1 VLVKRELEALER
13 QPLLRAIYAL
23 PLLRRLRAAGPG
35 AAGPEAAGPEA
46 VGGSEE
52 REPEP
57 ANARAHLPQARDE
70 LVMREL
76 AAASSHYYVLC
87 VRPND
92 DAPDAPDAAAGG
104 GAGTAAGG
112 GAGTAAGGGAGTAA
126 GGGAHGAWDGEC
138 VLRQLRAHAAVD
150 LALRD
155 ARCLPMLLP
164 YAALAWG

>member
-1 VLVKRELEALER
+1 MKRELEALER

-23 PLLRRLRAAGPG
+23 PLLRRLRAAGPKAAG
-35 AAGPEAAGPEA
+35 PKAARPEAAGPEAAGPEA
-46 VGGSEE
+46 AGPEAAGGSEE
-52 REPEP
+52 REQEA

-92 DAPDAPDAAAGG
+92 DAPGAPDAPDA
-104 GAGTAAGG
+104 
-112 GAGTAAGGGAGTAA
+112 AAGGGAGTAA

>member
-1 VLVKRELEALER
+1 MKRELEALER

-23 PLLRRLRAAGPG
+23 PLLRRLRAAGPEAAG
-35 AAGPEAAGPEA
+35 PKAARPEAAGPEAAGPEA
-46 VGGSEE
+46 AGPEAAGGSEE
-52 REPEP
+52 REQEA

-92 DAPDAPDAAAGG
+92 DAP
-104 GAGTAAGG
+104 GA
-112 GAGTAAGGGAGTAA
+112 AA

-164 YAALAWG
+164 YAALAWGQG

>member
-1 VLVKRELEALER
+1 VKRELEALER

-23 PLLRRLRAAGPG
+23 PLLRRLRAAGPE
-35 AAGPEAAGPEA
+35 AAGPEAVGPEAAGPEA

-52 REPEP
+52 REQEA

-92 DAPDAPDAAAGG
+92 DAPGAPGAPDAADA
-104 GAGTAAGG
+104 
-112 GAGTAAGGGAGTAA
+112 AAGGGAGTAA

-164 YAALAWG
+164 YAALAWGQG

>member
-1 VLVKRELEALER
+1 MKRELEALER

-23 PLLRRLRAAGPG
+23 PLLRRLRAAGPEAAG
-35 AAGPEAAGPEA
+35 RKAARPEAAGPEAAGPEAAGPEA

-52 REPEP
+52 REQEA

-92 DAPDAPDAAAGG
+92 DTPDAPGASRRPAPQAALC
-104 GAGTAAGG
+104 GALCG
-112 GAGTAAGGGAGTAA
+112 
-126 GGGAHGAWDGEC
+126 
-138 VLRQLRAHAAVD
+138 VLRPRAREQATPAPPWSAPR
-150 LALRD
+150 LGA
-155 ARCLPMLLP
+155 
-164 YAALAWG
+164 

>member
-1 VLVKRELEALER
+1 VKRELEALER

-23 PLLRRLRAAGPG
+23 PLLRRLRAAGPE

-46 VGGSEE
+46 AGGSEE
-52 REPEP
+52 REQEA

-92 DAPDAPDAAAGG
+92 DAP
-104 GAGTAAGG
+104 GA
-112 GAGTAAGGGAGTAA
+112 AAGGGAGTAA

-164 YAALAWG
+164 YAALAWGQG